1 MRFRILGPLVVS
13 GAEVTA
19 GRERT
24 VLAML
29 LLRPG
34 VLVPI
39 GDLVDALWDDAPP
52 ATAKAQ
58 LQTAVSRLR
67 RSLAGTVIWT
77 DPAGYGIRVARDDLD
92 ALLFADHVAQARGR
106 AAADPERAR
115 VLLRSALDLWRGR
128 ALDGVESRVVRG
140 RAVALDEQYAVAV
153 EEWADLEIAVG
164 RERAIVGDLTALVER
179 FPLRERLRGQLML

>member
-67 RSLAGTVIWT
+67 RTLTAGTIWT
-77 DPAGYGIRVARDDLD
+77 DRAGYGIRVARHDLD
-92 ALLFADHVAQARGR
+92 ALLFADHVEQARGL
-106 AAADPERAR
+106 AAAAPERAR
-115 VLLRSALDLWRGR
+115 VLMRSALDLWRGR
-128 ALDGVESRVVRG
+128 ALDGVDSRIVRH
-140 RAVALDEQYAVAV
+140 RAVALDERHAVAV
-153 EEWADLEIAVG
+153 EEWVDLE
-164 RERAIVGDLTALVER
+164 
-179 FPLRERLRGQLML
+179 